1 MIATTRYRPAA
12 SFSPETRSAGQGML
26 TLLAHAMPVRE
37 RPADTIA
44 AVRRAA
50 STALVLEGDR
60 GEADVA
66 AQSLL
71 EIAADVFPNGAE
83 PGQ

>member
-1 MIATTRYRPAA
+1 
-12 SFSPETRSAGQGML
+12 ML

-60 GEADVA
+60 GEAHVA